1 MGIVRGFFKTI
12 GAATAALAGIAAALM
27 LFFGLTVAEVED
39 SSMLPELEPG
49 EKVLVLRCDTGDFAS
64 PSVGDIV
71 LYETPYYEIG
81 EKGSLM
87 LRRITGINGDR
98 VELRCDAGI
107 DSERTDTLKKDKLWR
122 TAIYHG

>member
-39 SSMLPELEPG
+39 SGMLPELEPG

-107 DSERTDTLKKDKLWR
+107 DSERTETIKKERILGKV
-122 TAIYHG
+122 IYHG

>member
-49 EKVLVLRCDTGDFAS
+49 EKVLVLRCDTVDFTF

-71 LYETPYYEIG
+71 LYEAPYYEIG
-81 EKGSLM
+81 EKESTM
-87 LRRITGINGDR
+87 LGRVTGINGDR
-98 VELRCDAGI
+98 VEVGRDTGI
-107 DSERTDTLKKDKLWR
+107 DSERTETIKKERILGKV
-122 TAIYHG
+122 IYHG

>member
-49 EKVLVLRCDTGDFAS
+49 EKVLDLRCDTGDFAS

-107 DSERTDTLKKDKLWR
+107 DSERTETIKKERILGKV
-122 TAIYHG
+122 IYHG

>member
-27 LFFGLTVAEVED
+27 LVVGLTVAEVED
-39 SSMLPELEPG
+39 SSMRPELEPG
-49 EKVLVLRCDTGDFAS
+49 EKVLVLRCDTADFAS
-64 PSVGDIV
+64 PSVGVIV

-107 DSERTDTLKKDKLWR
+107 DSERTETIKKERILGKV
-122 TAIYHG
+122 IYHG

>member
-39 SSMLPELEPG
+39 SSMLPELETG
-49 EKVLVLRCDTGDFAS
+49 EKVLVLRCDNGDFAS
-64 PSVGDIV
+64 TSVGDIV

-87 LRRITGINGDR
+87 LRRIKSIKGDR

-107 DSERTDTLKKDKLWR
+107 DSERTETIKKERILGKV
-122 TAIYHG
+122 IYHG

>member
-98 VELRCDAGI
+98 VELRCDGGI
-107 DSERTDTLKKDKLWR
+107 DSERTETIKKERILGKV
-122 TAIYHG
+122 IYHG

>member
-1 MGIVRGFFKTI
+1 MGVVRNIFKTI
-12 GAATAALAGIAAALM
+12 GAITAASAGIAAALI
-27 LFFGLTVAEVED
+27 LFFGLTVADVED

-49 EKVLVLRCDTGDFAS
+49 EKVLVLRWDTVDFAS

-107 DSERTDTLKKDKLWR
+107 DSERTETIKKERILGKV
-122 TAIYHG
+122 IYHG

>member
-71 LYETPYYEIG
+71 LYETPYNEIG

-107 DSERTDTLKKDKLWR
+107 DSERTETIKKERILGKV
-122 TAIYHG
+122 IYHG

>member
-1 MGIVRGFFKTI
+1 MGVVRNIFKTI

-107 DSERTDTLKKDKLWR
+107 DSERTETIKKERILGKV
-122 TAIYHG
+122 IYHG

>member
-49 EKVLVLRCDTGDFAS
+49 EKVLVLRCNTGDFAS

-107 DSERTDTLKKDKLWR
+107 DSERTETIKKERILGKV
-122 TAIYHG
+122 IYHG

>member
-98 VELRCDAGI
+98 VDLRCAAGI
-107 DSERTDTLKKDKLWR
+107 DSERTETIKKERILGKV
-122 TAIYHG
+122 IYHG

>member
-98 VELRCDAGI
+98 VELRRDAGM
-107 DSERTDTLKKDKLWR
+107 DSERTETIKKEKILGQV
-122 TAIYHG
+122 IYHG

>member
-12 GAATAALAGIAAALM
+12 GAVTAALAGIAAALM

-49 EKVLVLRCDTGDFAS
+49 EKVLVLRCDTADFAS

-107 DSERTDTLKKDKLWR
+107 DSERTETIKKERILGKV
-122 TAIYHG
+122 IYHG

>member
-49 EKVLVLRCDTGDFAS
+49 EKVLVLRCDTADFAS

-81 EKGSLM
+81 EKGSLI

-107 DSERTDTLKKDKLWR
+107 DSERTETIKKERILGKV
-122 TAIYHG
+122 IYHG

>member
-49 EKVLVLRCDTGDFAS
+49 EKVLVLRCDTADFAS

-107 DSERTDTLKKDKLWR
+107 DSERTETIKKERILGKV
-122 TAIYHG
+122 IYHG

>member
-64 PSVGDIV
+64 PAVGDIV

-107 DSERTDTLKKDKLWR
+107 DSERTETIKKERILGKV
-122 TAIYHG
+122 IYHG

>member
-49 EKVLVLRCDTGDFAS
+49 EKVLVLRCDTGDFVS

-107 DSERTDTLKKDKLWR
+107 DSERTETIKKERILGKV
-122 TAIYHG
+122 IYHG

>member
-1 MGIVRGFFKTI
+1 
-12 GAATAALAGIAAALM
+12 
-27 LFFGLTVAEVED
+27 
-39 SSMLPELEPG
+39 MLPELEPG

-107 DSERTDTLKKDKLWR
+107 DSERTETIKKERILGKV
-122 TAIYHG
+122 IYHG

>member
-98 VELRCDAGI
+98 VELRCDGGI
-107 DSERTDTLKKDKLWR
+107 DSERTETIKKERILGKV
-122 TAIYHG
+122 IYRG